1 MLPSRISSGAFVL
14 KLLRIITNLLSKL
27 RADVGTLM
35 SVPLL
40 LATRG
45 VPDECRK
52 RPRPLGMEI
61 IRFPVSSRIGHV
73 FGPLLFMGGTTY
85 LLVFVNVVGLPFPF
99 VAVWYL
105 GRRVR
110 VLVLLNF
117 AYCLFLKY
125 SKAPDPR
132 WGSRG
137 MAMAAP
143 PCCLAL
149 AWLHGEYSALSA
161 RSVSL

>member
-1 MLPSRISSGAFVL
+1 
-14 KLLRIITNLLSKL
+14 
-27 RADVGTLM
+27 
-35 SVPLL
+35 
-40 LATRG
+40 
-45 VPDECRK
+45 
-52 RPRPLGMEI
+52 MER

-99 VAVWYL
+99 VV
-105 GRRVR
+105 
-110 VLVLLNF
+110 VLF
-117 AYCLFLKY
+117 SGTWAGGYGY
-125 SKAPDPR
+125 SFSSTSPTIQRAPDPR

-149 AWLHGEYSALSA
+149 AWLHGEYSPLSA